1 MRSGERAFS
10 FQLSAVSFEGGGLRG
25 GFGELRGLRRGF
37 GDLRG
42 FGRAGRCARRGFTL
56 IELMIV
62 MAIIVI
68 LVGVAIPHYQKSIQ
82 SAKETVLHNNLS
94 AMRNAIDEY
103 SYDKQS
109 APHTLSDL
117 VTGGYLRDVPKD
129 PITGSNDSWKII
141 MEDASQSVNSTDP
154 GIFDVRSGSA
164 KTGLDGTAYSEW

>member
-10 FQLSAVSFEGGGLRG
+10 FQRSAVSFEGGGLRR
-25 GFGELRGLRRGF
+25 GFGDSRGLRRGF
-37 GDLRG
+37 GDSRGLR
-42 FGRAGRCARRGFTL
+42 RCARRGFTL